1 VTSAAKVVADFL
13 FWMMLGRI
21 ALQVLSMGRRTVF
34 TEAFRL
40 ATYPAFWA
48 VRRITP
54 SSVGDG
60 HIPFLSLPLLLA
72 LVILLAPR

>member
-1 VTSAAKVVADFL
+1 MSAAKVAADFL

-21 ALQVLSMGRRTVF
+21 ALQLVSLGRRTVISD
-34 TEAFRL
+34 AFRL